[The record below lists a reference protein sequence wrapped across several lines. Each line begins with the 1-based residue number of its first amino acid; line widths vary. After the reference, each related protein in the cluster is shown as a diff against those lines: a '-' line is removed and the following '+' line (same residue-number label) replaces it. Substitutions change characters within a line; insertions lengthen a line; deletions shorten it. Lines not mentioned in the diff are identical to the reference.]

1 MEVTGNTRLFYEL
14 VSPHVARVAVV
25 NPSEFRVIRQSTKK
39 TDKHDA
45 QALALFLSED
55 LLPEVLMKGKQHAE
69 LAGLTQTRDALV
81 KQHTALKNK
90 VNNLLSSRGVNLKKE
105 SMASGKGLRQVL
117 GMKFAPLMEIELE
130 VLVEQIRVIN
140 TSVAKLENTIK
151 EEGAK
156 LPGHKNLKSIKGIG
170 DLGATILLS
179 VIGDVNDF
187 ASEGKLAAYF
197 GIVPR
202 VSNSNETERSGR
214 ITKRGTKLGRTTL
227 VQCALIAKRYSP
239 YLARFYERIKFRCGT
254 GKAIIALAKKFL
266 GIIYNTLKEDWVFVD
281 FPNFELATE

>member
-1 MEVTGNTRLFYEL
+1 
-14 VSPHVARVAVV
+14 
-25 NPSEFRVIRQSTKK
+25 
-39 TDKHDA
+39 
-45 QALALFLSED
+45 
-55 LLPEVLMKGKQHAE
+55 
-69 LAGLTQTRDALV
+69 
-81 KQHTALKNK
+81 
-90 VNNLLSSRGVNLKKE
+90 
-105 SMASGKGLRQVL
+105 
-117 GMKFAPLMEIELE
+117 MKFAPLMEIELE
-130 VLVEQIRVIN
+130 VLVEQIRAIN

-239 YLARFYERIKFRCGT
+239 YLARFYERIKFRQGT
-254 GKAIIALAKKFL
+254 GKAIITLAQRFL
-266 GIIYNTLKEDWVFVD
+266 GAIYDTLKEDWVFVD